1 MEIHK
6 GWRGVPEKLKGAVL
20 AIGNFDGVH
29 RGHQAVL
36 GRAQARAEQQGTRAG
51 AIIFEPHPRI
61 YFAPETPFFSLT
73 PLPLKLELLTALGL
87 DQTFVI
93 PFNRE
98 FASLSADAFAHDIL
112 AEGLG
117 ASAVL
122 VGYDFAYGKGRAG
135 TPTTLLAEA
144 NKLGFGVDVVE
155 PVEAGGA
162 VFASRDIREHL
173 RLGEV
178 REAAEEL
185 GYWWRVKGAVEKGH
199 GRGKGLGFPTI
210 NLALAPGQDVGHG
223 IYAMRVIHDGSR
235 YPAAG
240 YVGASPTF
248 GGGVPMV
255 EAYLLD
261 FDGDLY
267 GKDVEIE
274 FIAKLR
280 DDQIFSDGAS
290 LAQSMRQDC
299 EKARAVLLSIEAND
313 PMCGFPL
320 GISLGSATGL

>member
-36 GRAQARAEQQGTRAG
+36 GRTQARAKEQGTRAG
-51 AIIFEPHPRI
+51 AIIFEPHPRA

-93 PFNRE
+93 PFDRE
-98 FASLSADAFAHDIL
+98 LASLSADDFAKDVL
-112 AEGLG
+112 ADGLG
-117 ASAVL
+117 AAAVL
-122 VGYDFAYGKGRAG
+122 IGYDFAYGKGRSG
-135 TPTTLLAEA
+135 TPTTLQTEGDR
-144 NKLGFGVDVVE
+144 LGFGVDIVE
-155 PVEAGGA
+155 PVEAEGA
-162 VFASRDIREHL
+162 VFASRDIRDHL

-185 GYWWRVKGAVEKGH
+185 GYWWRVKGNVEKGH
-199 GRGKGLGFPTI
+199 GRGKNLGFPTS

-223 IYAMRVIHDGSR
+223 IYAMRVIYNGRR

-248 GGGVPMV
+248 GGGVPIV

-267 GKDVEIE
+267 GKEVEIE

-280 DDQIFSDGAS
+280 DDKTFSDTAS
-290 LAQSMRQDC
+290 LAETMRQDC
-299 EKARAVLLSIEAND
+299 EKARAVLAGIEAND
-313 PMCGFPL
+313 PMRRFPL
-320 GISLGSATGL
+320 GASTGL

>member
-1 MEIHK
+1 MEIHH

-36 GRAQARAEQQGTRAG
+36 GRAQARAEEQKARAG
-51 AIIFEPHPRI
+51 AIIFEPHPRVF
-61 YFAPETPFFSLT
+61 FAPDTPFFSLT
-73 PLPLKLELLTALGL
+73 PLPLKLEFLASLGL

-93 PFNRE
+93 PFNKE
-98 FASLSADAFAHDIL
+98 LASLSADAFAQEVL
-112 AEGLG
+112 AGGLG

-122 VGYDFAYGKGRAG
+122 VGYDFAYGKGRTG
-135 TPTTLLAEA
+135 TPTTLQAEG
-144 NKLGFGVDVVE
+144 NKLGFGVDIVE
-155 PVEAGGA
+155 PVEEGGA

-185 GYWWRVKGAVEKGH
+185 GYWWRVKGTVEKGH

-210 NLALAPGQDVGHG
+210 NLALAPGQYVGHG
-223 IYAMRVIHDGSR
+223 IYAIRVIHDGRR

-248 GGGVPMV
+248 GGGVTMF

-261 FDGDLY
+261 FDGNLY
-267 GKDVEIE
+267 GKEVEIE

-280 DDQIFSDGAS
+280 DDKTFTDGAS
-290 LAQSMRQDC
+290 LAETMRQDC
-299 EKARAVLLSIEAND
+299 EKARAVLSAVEAND
-313 PMCGFPL
+313 PMRRFPL
-320 GISLGSATGL
+320 GASLGSATGL

>member
-1 MEIHK
+1 MEIHR
-6 GWRGVPEKLKGAVL
+6 GWRGVPDKLKGAVL

-36 GRAQARAEQQGTRAG
+36 GRAQARAKQQGVRAG
-51 AIIFEPHPRI
+51 AIIFEPHPRV
-61 YFAPETPFFSLT
+61 YFAPETPFFDLT
-73 PLPLKLELLTALGL
+73 PLPLKLELLAELGL

-93 PFNRE
+93 PFDSE
-98 FASLSADAFAHDIL
+98 LASLSADDFAREVL
-112 AEGLG
+112 ADGLG
-117 ASAVL
+117 VSAIL
-122 VGYDFAYGKGRAG
+122 VGYDFAYGKGRSG
-135 TPTTLLAEA
+135 TPTTLQAEGK
-144 NKLGFGVDVVE
+144 KLGFGVDIVE
-155 PVEAGGA
+155 PVEEDGA

-185 GYWWRVKGAVEKGH
+185 GYWWRVKGVVEKGH
-199 GRGKGLGFPTI
+199 GRGKNLGFPTI
-210 NLALAPGQDVGHG
+210 NLALKPGQDVGYG
-223 IYAMRVIHDGSR
+223 IYAMRVFHNGRR

-248 GGGVPMV
+248 GGGVPMF

-267 GKDVEIE
+267 GKEVEIE

-280 DDQIFSDGAS
+280 DDKAFPDGAS
-290 LAQSMRQDC
+290 LAETMRQDC
-299 EKARAVLLSIEAND
+299 EKARAVLSAVESND
-313 PMCGFPL
+313 PMRRFPL
-320 GISLGSATGL
+320 GASAGL